1 MPLYA
6 RSSIAHNRV
15 NEDEQNKAKRI
26 EIAKSLAEKIIALEY
41 SGPKTAARALE
52 AVEARVSYQQIARQ
66 LTKLR
71 EESGKRP
78 RTVEAREEL
87 KEAESIALEAA
98 TAEEEAG
105 EEGAAG
111 GGKRAR
117 TVEVPVYS
125 SAGYPCGN
133 ATHISRVPSTPTSRA
148 AVVVQI
154 IVDVTHRQ
162 RIPVHGQPRPFGSSP
177 VLCLPVG
184 PR

>member
-52 AVEARVSYQQIARQ
+52 AAEARVSYQQIARQ

-87 KEAESIALEAA
+87 KEAESI
-98 TAEEEAG
+98 G
-105 EEGAAG
+105 W
-111 GGKRAR
+111 KRPQRRRKPGRRAQR
-117 TVEVPVYS
+117 AVASERGPWRFLSTHTVK
-125 SAGYPCGN
+125 
-133 ATHISRVPSTPTSRA
+133 
-148 AVVVQI
+148 Q
-154 IVDVTHRQ
+154 
-162 RIPVHGQPRPFGSSP
+162 GQVLCSP
-177 VLCLPVG
+177 VRSSSKLWRLMPSLNASI
-184 PR
+184 